1 MSNSVAYLML
11 DNIDAS
17 VEYKAWTAAGK
28 YIRNAVWDTVK
39 LSIEISIANSVS
51 NYFNQKWIKQ

>member
-1 MSNSVAYLML
+1 ML